1 MSYADTDFFLALL
14 KPRDWL
20 KKGAEQLLAE
30 HRDTLWTG
38 PATLIELMLVGK
50 RVGLDVERLV
60 FDAMQIAECRFS
72 NPGHFL
78 VAAHY
83 VEHDD
88 VNVFDAV
95 HAAFCGTEDAI
106 ISSDKVFDRLGLQRI
121 PLQGSDTREAA

>member
-14 KPRDWL
+14 KPNDWL
-20 KKGAEQLLAE
+20 KAKAQELLAE
-30 HRDTLWTG
+30 HRETLWTG

-50 RVGLDVERLV
+50 RVGLDVERV
-60 FDAMQIAECRFS
+60 IFDTLQIAELRFS
-72 NPGHFL
+72 EAKRFL

-88 VNVFDAV
+88 VTVFDAV
-95 HAAFCGTEDAI
+95 HAAFCGLEDSI

-121 PLQGSDTREAA
+121 PLEAESGTKAA